1 MNPVASNHFV
11 TSSMKKFAIQR
22 MASLGLMR
30 ACSQRVNWATEKKG
44 FVARLLVV
52 VFHIPEGIKH
62 REQLAIFLYL
72 TSFLNIFTVSIEPA
86 CIFIS
91 YYLIIIT

>member
-1 MNPVASNHFV
+1 MNPVVSNHFV
-11 TSSMKKFAIQR
+11 TSSMKKFAIQ
-22 MASLGLMR
+22 MT
-30 ACSQRVNWATEKKG
+30 ACSQRVNWATEKKD
-44 FVARLLVV
+44 FVARLPAV

-72 TSFLNIFTVSIEPA
+72 TSFLNIFAVSIDLA

>member
-1 MNPVASNHFV
+1 M
-11 TSSMKKFAIQR
+11 
-22 MASLGLMR
+22 GLVR
-30 ACSQRVNWATEKKG
+30 AYSQRVNWVIEKKG
-44 FVARLLVV
+44 SVARLPVV

-62 REQLAIFLYL
+62 REQLVIFLYL
-72 TSFLNIFTVSIEPA
+72 TSFLNIFAVSIEPA

>member
-1 MNPVASNHFV
+1 
-11 TSSMKKFAIQR
+11 MKKFAIQR
-22 MASLGLMR
+22 TASLGLMR

-44 FVARLLVV
+44 FVAHLLVV
-52 VFHIPEGIKH
+52 VFHIPEGIN

-72 TSFLNIFTVSIEPA
+72 TSFLNIFAVSIDLA

>member
-1 MNPVASNHFV
+1 MNLVVSNHFV
-11 TSSMKKFAIQR
+11 MSSMKKFAIQR
-22 MASLGLMR
+22 TASLGLMR

-72 TSFLNIFTVSIEPA
+72 TSFLNIFAVSIEPA

>member
-1 MNPVASNHFV
+1 MNPVVSNHFV

-22 MASLGLMR
+22 TASLGLMR
-30 ACSQRVNWATEKKG
+30 ACSQRVNWATEKKD
-44 FVARLLVV
+44 FVARLPAV

-72 TSFLNIFTVSIEPA
+72 TSFLNIFAVSIDLA

>member
-1 MNPVASNHFV
+1 MNLVVSNHFV

-22 MASLGLMR
+22 TASSDLMR
-30 ACSQRVNWATEKKG
+30 ACSQRMNWATEKKG

-52 VFHIPEGIKH
+52 VFHIPEEIKH

-72 TSFLNIFTVSIEPA
+72 TSFLNIFAVSIEPA